1 MNKLVTFR
9 HLAVAGILSLLA
21 ASCSDVT
28 DDGTTL
34 PPGACPMT
42 FTASVDGLTATR
54 ATTDADGKTSW
65 QAEDPVAISMDGGAN
80 HKEYKISNTTDG
92 AMVPDG
98 EANTLYWQKSN
109 ETKTLAAWYPV
120 SCTIG
125 SSTGSGEVDIT
136 DQHSGFGTL
145 ENILHA
151 PAQDYTYSS
160 GNPVAFVFRH
170 ALAKVKVTL
179 QKGDGIEDSDL
190 SNATVTFT
198 GYTAGSLGYNGMT
211 GSGDGNGDITP
222 KKETPGGGAAT
233 YTALVIPQ
241 QMQGKKFIKI
251 TIGAGGAARDYF
263 YTPTGSTDAN
273 LEAGKQYTYTI
284 TVKKTGLEVTV
295 TGNGTTWTDTSID
308 TTPDASVTYHITA
321 PTSGVTITA
330 SGSGGTLTDNSN
342 GSYTLSGGNAVSIT
356 NDYGARIGVKG
367 LYDVAADGTT
377 YTLRSDLLVEYSLA
391 DAQVGDFYCK
401 TPDGTTGYLIPGDAS
416 LTDAQQ
422 AACIGIVYSTDAS
435 RIGTEAT
442 KVLEKQGITP
452 HGLVMALTNASE
464 GCRWGNYGKDENS
477 SGVDGAPFKANT
489 NQLKKQYENV
499 DGYGETH
506 WIIDTY
512 KDNGT
517 ALKDTYTAFYHASLY
532 GTAENSTG
540 QYAAPT
546 NTTGW
551 FIPSMG
557 QWWDILSN
565 LGKINLT
572 SYRDDIGGYTSIP
585 DAANTA
591 VANMNTYLQKISHA
605 TQFSKGT
612 YFWSSSE
619 CDGGYACL
627 VIFLNTGNLYLGYS
641 GKDLSDSRVRCSFAF

>member
-65 QAEDPVAISMDGGAN
+65 QAEDPVAISMDGDAN

-98 EANTLYWQKSN
+98 DGNTLYWSKRQ
-109 ETKTLAAWYPV
+109 ETLAAWHPV

-125 SSTGSGEVDIT
+125 NNTGNSEVDIT
-136 DQHSGFGTL
+136 NQSSGFGTL

-151 PAQDYTYSS
+151 PAQKYTYSS
-160 GNPVAFVFRH
+160 SNPVAFVFRH

-179 QKGDGIEDSDL
+179 KKGDGIEDSDL
-190 SNATVTFT
+190 SSATVTFT
-198 GYTAGSLGYNGMT
+198 GYTAGSLGYSGMT
-211 GSGDGNGDITP
+211 GSGDGSNGDITP
-222 KKETPGGGAAT
+222 KTETASGSATT

-241 QMQGKKFIKI
+241 QMQGKKFIKV

-295 TGNGTTWTDTSID
+295 TGNGTAWTDTSIN
-308 TTPDASVTYHITA
+308 TTPDASFTYHITA
-321 PTSGVTITA
+321 PTSGVTIA
-330 SGSGGTLTDNSN
+330 AVPGSGGTLTDNGN
-342 GSYTLSGGNAVSIT
+342 GSYTLSDGNAVSIT
-356 NDYGARIGVKG
+356 NDYGARIDIKG
-367 LYDVAADGTT
+367 LYDVAGDGTT
-377 YTLRSDLLVEYSLA
+377 YTLKSDLLVEYSLDA
-391 DAQVGDFYCK
+391 AQVGDFYCK
-401 TPDGTTGYLIPGDAS
+401 TADGTTGYLIPGDAS
-416 LTDAQQ
+416 LTEAQQ
-422 AACIGIVYSTDAS
+422 AACIGIVYSTDVS
-435 RIGTEAT
+435 RIGAAAT
-442 KVLEKQGITP
+442 KFLSDKGITP
-452 HGLVMALTNASE
+452 HGLVMALTDASE
-464 GCRWGNYGKDENS
+464 GCRWGAYEKDENS
-477 SGVDGAPFKANT
+477 SGNDGTPFKANT
-489 NQLKKQYENV
+489 NQLQKQYKNV

-512 KDNGT
+512 KSNGT

-532 GTAENSTG
+532 GTAESSTG
-540 QYAAPT
+540 KYAVPS

-551 FIPSMG
+551 FIPGMG

-565 LGKINLT
+565 LGKIDLT
-572 SYRDDIGGYTSIP
+572 SYQGDTGSSTSIP
-585 DAANTA
+585 GAAQTA
-591 VANMNTYLQKISHA
+591 VANMNTYLQKISGA
-605 TQFSKGT
+605 TQFSTGT

-619 CDGGYACL
+619 YRGDSACGVYFDSSGY
-627 VIFLNTGNLYLGYS
+627 LYLNSNGKNYS
-641 GKDLSDSRVRCSFAF
+641 GRRVRCSFAF